1 MIDSGEGRYQK
12 VLEGS
17 FYRVCKRN
25 VTRKQM
31 RDIPRAEEDVE
42 GLHRQRERT
51 IGGTLNP

>member
-1 MIDSGEGRYQK
+1 M
-12 VLEGS
+12 LEGS